1 MACLT
6 TCISATSKKRTRTD
20 EVRRSAARIYR
31 RLSKTDKVLMDLAK
45 RCQKLSYF
53 RSFFYL
59 FYLKLSLKEALFRT
73 KKKETIFFFLRERDD
88 RGRLASVAAIVSWHT
103 VEGRRRRKRGPS
115 LPSSSAPFKK
125 SPAAALPKGG
135 GRMGRGER
143 RMGRGRR
150 RSLRQLSWAP
160 PPFGAGRR
168 CETGALLPC
177 SSLPPSFLLA
187 FTVVGVNF
195 PQHLRWV
202 GGEGR
207 KWAGKMAQRRRR
219 GKLILLQARAVRNK

>member
-125 SPAAALPKGG
+125 SPKGG
-135 GRMGRGER
+135 AEWGVGREGWGED
-143 RMGRGRR
+143 GGDH
-150 RSLRQLSWAP
+150 LRQLSWAP

-168 CETGALLPC
+168 CDTGALLPC

-207 KWAGKMAQRRRR
+207 KWADKMAQRRRR